1 MTSYLNQLL
10 LCGAIT
16 SYQLRTLD
24 ADGNE
29 ISTGHPDRV
38 TDELTLTFPDGKTVV
53 IDTLCD
59 NCEENIA
66 LLIGRIMQ

>member
-1 MTSYLNQLL
+1 MTNYLNSLL

-16 SYQLRTLD
+16 HYHLRTLD
-24 ADGNE
+24 ENGNE
-29 ISTGHPDRV
+29 VSPGHPDRV

-59 NCEENIA
+59 DCEENLA
-66 LLIGRIMQ
+66 LLIGRMQ

>member
-1 MTSYLNQLL
+1 MSDLLRQLISSGTITSYL
-10 LCGAIT
+10 
-16 SYQLRTLD
+16 LRTLD
-24 ADGNE
+24 ENGNE
-29 ISTGHPDRV
+29 VAPGHPDRV

-66 LLIGRIMQ
+66 LLIGRLQ